1 MIHIILI
8 ILNICSILILVALTD
23 DYKPFECDYTPEAI
37 ALINDIIKDLCIGV
51 ITSTIF
57 YYIVFFAIE
66 KRREKKIRRYSQGRL
81 NLIIGRM
88 QLIIAYYIQMLDI
101 PVDDDKLLNLDKTQF
116 GRATTPREN
125 KIQFV
130 CERPVG
136 SNSIIN
142 HNGSTEIGLL
152 NHLADDILRFCNQ
165 LSDSPVFSQDDMKLV
180 QLVSELK
187 DGGLLISIKCLHSN
201 LKKISAFSI
210 SSYGADLVQFY
221 ERYQKLSK
229 YQVPQTINT
238 SITETRNSV
247 PIIVN

>member
-1 MIHIILI
+1 MIHIILF
-8 ILNICSILILVALTD
+8 ILNICSILILVALIA
-23 DYKPFECDYTPEAI
+23 DYKPFVCDYTPEAVD
-37 ALINDIIKDLCIGV
+37 LINDIIKDLCIGV

-66 KRREKKIRRYSQGRL
+66 KRREKIIRRYRQGRL

-88 QLIIAYYIQMLDI
+88 QLIIAYYVQLLGIR
-101 PVDDDKLLNLDKTQF
+101 VNDDKLLNLDKTQF
-116 GRATTPREN
+116 SNATTPRAN
-125 KIQFV
+125 KIRFV

-152 NHLADDILRFCNQ
+152 NLFADDMLRLCNQ

-187 DGGLLISIKCLHSN
+187 DGGLLISIKHLHSN
-201 LKKISAFSI
+201 LKIISAFSMP
-210 SSYGADLVQFY
+210 SYGTDLVQFY
-221 ERYQKLSK
+221 ERYQKLVK
-229 YQVPQTINT
+229 YQAPQTINP
-238 SITETRNSV
+238 SVIDTRNSV